1 MQASDIG
8 AGSFRSMGT
17 EVQVLAP
24 APMLDDA
31 LDTVGA
37 LFEDWDRR
45 FSRFRSDSEL
55 CALNAAAGAR
65 FAASGPM
72 LEVVVASLIAA
83 RVTGGLF
90 DPTVLPRL
98 VDLGYDASFE
108 EPRQD
113 HVARALRPWQPGHW
127 REIGVDARA
136 GWIQL
141 PDGVA
146 LDFGGIA
153 KGMAVD
159 AAVRALALRAIRPA
173 AVNAGGDLA
182 VNGELQSG
190 WPIALDDAGRSITLH
205 SGALATSSVLKRHW
219 QRAGVERHHLIDPRT
234 GEPARGSIV
243 SASVAARSCR
253 AAEVAAKA
261 ALLLGQRDAAIFLAT
276 HRLGGVLVLNDGTS
290 WNLGEWR
297 EAA

>member
-113 HVARALRPWQPGHW
+113 HVARALRPWESGRW

-261 ALLLGQRDAAIFLAT
+261 ALLLGRRDAAIFLAT

>member
-72 LEVVVASLIAA
+72 LEVVAASLIAA

-90 DPTVLPRL
+90 DPTVLRRL

-113 HVARALRPWQPGHW
+113 HVARALRPWQPGRW

-219 QRAGVERHHLIDPRT
+219 QRAGVERQVGLRDVPDPVP
-234 GEPARGSIV
+234 GDD
-243 SASVAARSCR
+243 
-253 AAEVAAKA
+253 
-261 ALLLGQRDAAIFLAT
+261 Q
-276 HRLGGVLVLNDGTS
+276 VLVEVRAISSLNTPVVRNCMDITANKMPTMSSGRVPMS
-290 WNLGEWR
+290 SP
-297 EAA
+297 